1 MNEASGSTYLQDSM
15 PPKSGRLW
23 WVHLGFTSTGCF
35 KRSMHIEHTGVKSI
49 RPRHPEGNAAQNTLS
64 VECWLYACPP
74 LTLTSA
80 FHIVVIIEFLF
91 LSLGRQRAKGISS
104 NSSWLKP
111 DKRRFSAFVRM
122 RRGRMHSSFSHTRD
136 SQAFCIPS
144 LRQIFRWHFNCWIWW
159 RHCRWRL
166 AEV

>member
-23 WVHLGFTSTGCF
+23 WFHLGFTSTGCF

-104 NSSWLKP
+104 NSELTETGQK
-111 DKRRFSAFVRM
+111 AV
-122 RRGRMHSSFSHTRD
+122 
-136 SQAFCIPS
+136 FCLCPNEARENA
-144 LRQIFRWHFNCWIWW
+144 LIF
-159 RHCRWRL
+159 L
-166 AEV
+166 SYS